1 MDTLSAQELNE
12 ISKTL
17 EQTSQETMA
26 VCPEGIFKEIYL
38 PVFSGKVVNDR
49 AVNAWIYLAG
59 GPLKRVK
66 VVDDSETKVLFEVPC
81 WFSTDHMSI
90 TAPKDSRVPSFG
102 EVVAQA
108 LMCIHHS
115 PAKATM
121 AFQESAI
128 KYLKQNIN
136 VNSSNVV
143 HDEWSAIFLRYG
155 ITQED
160 IINNFKARLQEQ
172 QGGDQ
177 ITPSLVAAASSVI
190 GVTASMT
197 LLEDGFVAEE

>member
-1 MDTLSAQELNE
+1 MDTLSTQELNE
-12 ISKTL
+12 IAKTL

-38 PVFSGKVVNDR
+38 PVFSGRLVNDR
-49 AVNAWIYLAG
+49 VVNAWIYLAG

-81 WFSTDHMSI
+81 WFSTDHMSV

-115 PAKATM
+115 PSKAIK

-128 KYLKQNIN
+128 SYLKQNIN
-136 VNSSNVV
+136 INSSNVV
-143 HDEWSAIFLRYG
+143 HDEWSSIFLRYG

-160 IINNFKARLQEQ
+160 IINNFKARIQEQ
-172 QGGDQ
+172 QGDNE
-177 ITPSLVAAASSVI
+177 IKPSPSGVALNVI
-190 GVTASMT
+190 GVTTSLT